1 MLAPRNP
8 SSPPLRQ
15 ATLVAR
21 SLGHDRGGRTVL
33 ADVSLTVGPGTRLG
47 VIGPNGTGKSTLLQL
62 LAGIL
67 KPDDGSVTLDPPSA
81 TVGYL
86 AQEPVFYGW
95 MTARANQLWSRR
107 SSRCPLEK
115 RPSDSRRRT
124 AAGASSTHRRGG
136 R

>member
-8 SSPPLRQ
+8 SSPPLHQ

-86 AQEPVFYGW
+86 AQEHEAVPGETVGR
-95 MTARANQLWSRR
+95 TLARRTLRAAWRPDGTRRR
-107 SSRCPLEK
+107 SGRDWSGLANDP
-115 RPSDSRRRT
+115 
-124 AAGASSTHRRGG
+124 ASG
-136 R
+136 

>member
-86 AQEPVFYGW
+86 AQEHEAVPGRRW
-95 MTARANQLWSRR
+95 AGRWPAGPAASTPRR
-107 SSRCPLEK
+107 SWPRPPPAWWRAPR
-115 RPSDSRRRT
+115 RPS
-124 AAGASSTHRRGG
+124 GA
-136 R
+136 